1 MIAISS
7 SIPLSFGMGRQ
18 AALLLMAAGAS
29 TDDVDEMLA
38 ARFGLGHNDHN
49 NWVIPTTIIILF

>member
-1 MIAISS
+1 V
-7 SIPLSFGMGRQ
+7 Q

-38 ARFGLGHNDHN
+38 ARSGA
-49 NWVIPTTIIILF
+49 